1 MDKGDFLKFKIDTK
15 FAGAIILVIILM
27 IIGTIS
33 FHFIEKWSYVDS
45 FYFTGVTLTTIGYGD
60 LVPVTDSGKVF
71 TILFSLMGIGVFLY
85 ALSVIAENYFVKK
98 EASAFHRFESSVSR
112 KISKIEDDVETLNN
126 PKSGNSK

>member
-1 MDKGDFLKFKIDTK
+1 MKFKIDTK
-15 FAGAIILVIILM
+15 FAGAIILVVILM

-33 FHFIEKWSYVDS
+33 FHFIEKWSYMDS

-98 EASAFHRFESSVSR
+98 ETRAFYKFQSSVSR

-126 PKSGNSK
+126 PKFGNSK

>member
-1 MDKGDFLKFKIDTK
+1 MKFKIDTK
-15 FAGAIILVIILM
+15 FAGAIILVVILM

-33 FHFIEKWSYVDS
+33 FHFIEKWSYMDS

-60 LVPVTDSGKVF
+60 LVPITDSGKVF

-98 EASAFHRFESSVSR
+98 ETRAFYKFQSSVSR

-126 PKSGNSK
+126 PKFGNSK